1 MAIVSSVLTIY
12 VLWKTEFQVVYI
24 RLPALIRSI
33 LNIMDAVRPVKVC
46 IFNLSVS
53 FMGCVYPYI
62 DGLLVV
68 YTVSEV
74 DLNLQDGCLCAS
86 ECAQNS

>member
-1 MAIVSSVLTIY
+1 MAVASSFVFTSYGRLSSKSY
-12 VLWKTEFQVVYI
+12 NI
-24 RLPALIRSI
+24 RFPTLISSI
-33 LNIMDAVRPVKVC
+33 LNIMDTVRTVKVC

-68 YTVSEV
+68 YIVSEV
-74 DLNLQDGCLCAS
+74 GLNLQDGRLCVSA
-86 ECAQNS
+86 CVQNS